1 MNSTA
6 RSPRF
11 ILAGRAAGLPAGPM
25 TGYDAAA
32 LNDGLFP
39 DEEHK
44 AMAAANIGKPEYGT
58 WMDRL
63 PRLDFDEAVRT
74 A

>member
-1 MNSTA
+1 MNSAA

-11 ILAGRAAGLPAGPM
+11 ILAERAPGLSAGPM

-32 LNDGLFP
+32 LNDEPFP
-39 DEEHK
+39 AEEHK
-44 AMAAANIGKPEYGT
+44 AMAVANIGKPEYGT